1 MTLGCIGSR
10 MFLCL
15 RRRLRC
21 VLPFPLFRP
30 SSLYKPGILI
40 LTPILLVRLAI
51 HLGVWLE
58 RVELECVFRVD
69 MDICLA
75 AAF

>member
-10 MFLCL
+10 VFLCL
-15 RRRLRC
+15 RRGLRC

-30 SSLYKPGILI
+30 SSLYKPGILVLATI
-40 LTPILLVRLAI
+40 VLLRIALRLE
-51 HLGVWLE
+51 VWLE
-58 RVELECVFRVD
+58 RVELECVFRVN
-69 MDICLA
+69 MDLCLA